1 MNKILITGV
10 AGFTGNLIASKI
22 SKENENF
29 QIIGIDNF
37 CRRGSEQNISLLK
50 QNRITL
56 LHGDI
61 RSQSDIDTLPT
72 VDWIID
78 CAANPSVL
86 AGVDG
91 QASSRQVMEHNLLGT
106 INLLEYCKKHK
117 AGLTILSTSRVYS
130 AEELANISV
139 RKSKDRYQFQS
150 SEVLGISELGISE
163 KFPTTAPISLYGA
176 SKLASEQLILEYS
189 NAFDFPIWINRCGV
203 LAGAGQFGKVDQG
216 IFSFWVHS
224 FKEKKPLKYIGY
236 GGTGFQV
243 RDGLHPSDLVP
254 LLMRQIYEPN
264 LDAPKVVNL
273 GGGIENSLSLKE
285 LSNWCEKRFG
295 TNEIFSSHEQRPMDA
310 PWIVMDSS
318 VAQNTWNW
326 KPTVGIDEI
335 LEEIANFADDHPHWL
350 SLTT

>member
-1 MNKILITGV
+1 MLAIRQ
-10 AGFTGNLIASKI
+10 SR
-22 SKENENF
+22 SRNF
-29 QIIGIDNF
+29 F
-37 CRRGSEQNISLLK
+37 
-50 QNRITL
+50 
-56 LHGDI
+56 
-61 RSQSDIDTLPT
+61 
-72 VDWIID
+72 
-78 CAANPSVL
+78 
-86 AGVDG
+86 
-91 QASSRQVMEHNLLGT
+91 
-106 INLLEYCKKHK
+106 
-117 AGLTILSTSRVYS
+117 
-130 AEELANISV
+130 
-139 RKSKDRYQFQS
+139 
-150 SEVLGISELGISE
+150 
-163 KFPTTAPISLYGA
+163 
-176 SKLASEQLILEYS
+176 
-189 NAFDFPIWINRCGV
+189 
-203 LAGAGQFGKVDQG
+203 
-216 IFSFWVHS
+216 FWVHS

-335 LEEIANFADDHPHWL
+335 LEEIANFADEHPHWL
-350 SLTT
+350 SLQPKLMKINFCDLALPENSERTFGIKPSCWLKITVLS

>member
-1 MNKILITGV
+1 
-10 AGFTGNLIASKI
+10 
-22 SKENENF
+22 
-29 QIIGIDNF
+29 
-37 CRRGSEQNISLLK
+37 
-50 QNRITL
+50 
-56 LHGDI
+56 
-61 RSQSDIDTLPT
+61 
-72 VDWIID
+72 
-78 CAANPSVL
+78 
-86 AGVDG
+86 
-91 QASSRQVMEHNLLGT
+91 MEHNLLGT

-335 LEEIANFADDHPHWL
+335 LEEIANFADEHPHWL